1 MAEFRIDDLARAA
14 GTTVRN
20 ARVYQDRG
28 LLPPPRRDGRVGWY
42 SEAHLVRLRLIG
54 RLLERGYTFSV
65 IGELLAAWEEGR
77 DLREVLGLE
86 EELTRPWTDE
96 LPGRV
101 TLNELRKM
109 FGATNPR
116 MISRAESLGLVKRSG
131 TSFTVSSP
139 RMLQAGAELIA
150 LGVPFDEVLDIA
162 EALARDM
169 DLVADRFVRIGLR
182 TLLPQFEHAEYPDSE
197 QSRRIAESIRRLR
210 PQAQAAVSAAFGTA
224 MGRRVSEEIDEATRR
239 IRSTLPSERRSA
251 SVKPAEAPPV
261 GTGEIYLEDA
271 DSMPLELGPEDGGSH
286 SRTKSGRARR
296 TRRS

>member
-1 MAEFRIDDLARAA
+1 MAEYRIDDLARAA

-42 SEAHLVRLRLIG
+42 SESHLIRLRLIG

-65 IGELLAAWEEGR
+65 IGELLDAWEQGR

-101 TLNELRKM
+101 TMNELRKM
-109 FGATNPR
+109 YGTTNPR
-116 MISRAESLGLVKRSG
+116 MIARAESLGLVKRSG
-131 TSFTVSSP
+131 TSFTVASP

-150 LGVPFDEVLDIA
+150 LGVPVDEVLDIA

-197 QSRRIAESIRRLR
+197 QSRQIAESIRRLR
-210 PQAQAAVSAAFGTA
+210 PQAQAAVTAAFATA

-239 IRSTLPSERRSA
+239 IRSTLPAERRA
-251 SVKPAEAPPV
+251 APVVPDEVEPV
-261 GTGEIYLEDA
+261 VTGEIYLAEPGEPI
-271 DSMPLELGPEDGGSH
+271 MELGKPGRGPNG
-286 SRTKSGRARR
+286 RPKSTRPRR
-296 TRRS
+296 TRRA